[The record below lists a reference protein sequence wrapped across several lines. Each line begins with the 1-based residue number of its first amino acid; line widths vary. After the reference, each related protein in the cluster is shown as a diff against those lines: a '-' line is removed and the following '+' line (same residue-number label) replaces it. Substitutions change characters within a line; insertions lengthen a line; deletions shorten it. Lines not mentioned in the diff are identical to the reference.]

1 MVRYGYHCTR
11 THHCVYRS
19 MVNRKVGVMR
29 VIRIN
34 KFVQEEDNFEWLID
48 GLLPSVGWTLFY
60 GLRSIGKTTFAM
72 QMCTALQDG
81 TDFLGRKVKQRNI
94 MYIQADS
101 LAIEW
106 KQMLKRIAPKSTG
119 FTVVD
124 VPERC
129 LGNPEYC
136 SRIQH
141 YIEQCKPGF
150 LVFDSLYNLTAWPIN
165 TEAVLM
171 PVNIIKAMVGN
182 LPWMLIHHPPHDA
195 NRAAGHHSL
204 GANCSQE
211 WCLLKT
217 RLKIEKGRI
226 LGDAEVIQN
235 KAIPLSRDEKGLWV
249 YKDESGG
256 ADVDPYLQ
264 RKA

>member
-1 MVRYGYHCTR
+1 
-11 THHCVYRS
+11 
-19 MVNRKVGVMR
+19 MR

-34 KFVQEEDNFEWLID
+34 KFIQEPDDFEWLIE

-60 GLRSIGKTTFAM
+60 GLRGIGKTTFAM

-129 LGNPEYC
+129 LGNPDYVM
-136 SRIQH
+136 RIQR
-141 YIEQCKPGF
+141 YIEQCNPGF

-171 PVNIIKAMVGN
+171 PVNVIKAMVGN
-182 LPWMLIHHPPHDA
+182 IPWLMVHHPPHDA

-204 GANCSQE
+204 GGNCSQE

-226 LGDAEVIQN
+226 LGDKEVIEN
-235 KAIPLSRDEKGLWV
+235 KAIQLTRDAHGLWV
-249 YKDESGG
+249 YKRFEGG
-256 ADVDPYLQ
+256 ADDDPFLN
-264 RKA
+264 AMA